1 MTSFNDITVTGAM
14 NFDTAG
20 TYTLTNSV
28 VNEVTNSSG
37 GAVIIN
43 INNTIITTNTGPN
56 ITIVLPLRDISVTG
70 FSAGSRICV
79 YNQNTATKVYNAVV
93 AGTSYTAQYA
103 EGVGYSA
110 GDVLELK
117 VAKINMLEFS
127 TSVVVTPTGWTA
139 LISQETNLIYNAH
152 GKDGSTVTG
161 ISWDSGNMQF
171 DFNDSDNSID
181 GADIGAWYYYFIT
194 TEIGISEAFG
204 ALVWSQINRITNATN
219 KVAITFDNIKSLPLK
234 INNCWIDRE
243 DGVSI
248 ISPTSNSI
256 QIDPPAVFNTS
267 IADVALIKAKTDLLN
282 FTGTDVK
289 ATLDGETVTTDAASR
304 EASKADV
311 NQALIDYN
319 VDTKTNVKPSIP
331 V

>member
-1 MTSFNDITVTGAM
+1 
-14 NFDTAG
+14 
-20 TYTLTNSV
+20 
-28 VNEVTNSSG
+28 
-37 GAVIIN
+37 
-43 INNTIITTNTGPN
+43 
-56 ITIVLPLRDISVTG
+56 
-70 FSAGSRICV
+70 
-79 YNQNTATKVYNAVV
+79 
-93 AGTSYTAQYA
+93 
-103 EGVGYSA
+103 
-110 GDVLELK
+110 
-117 VAKINMLEFS
+117 MLEFS

-194 TEIGISEAFG
+194 TEIGIAEAFG

-256 QIDPPAVFNTS
+256 QINPPAVFDTNND
-267 IADVALIKAKTDLLN
+267 DVASIKVKVDALIGIEEADEFITPTTFVKKKKGTNEVLIAKN
-282 FTGTDVK
+282 Y
-289 ATLDGETVTTDAASR
+289 TTDGQGT
-304 EASKADV
+304 ET
-311 NQALIDYN
+311 LIE
-319 VDTKTNVKPSIP
+319 TP
-331 V
+331 